1 VHRVYT
7 CAQTKH
13 HTTNQLKNLAQPQPG
28 WAVFAPARAR
38 SHLLGLG
45 INCSPHT
52 GHSIRS
58 KSMCR
63 TSAGGINL
71 PHFGQTA
78 SSDACTFLRLTSRTR
93 RDRHVIATQD
103 HRSSVPYP
111 ARASDLPHRCHVHI
125 SGPDLLCRRSSS
137 GGELLRRRLGLG
149 GVWGA
154 FSLYSLSHQ
163 FQQFGNDVSPSNLS
177 NQIPEFLMLIR
188 VFGLPV
194 EAIHPIN
201 VSQLSLQIF

>member
-1 VHRVYT
+1 MHRVYT

-78 SSDACTFLRLTSRTR
+78 SSDACTFLRLTSSNAARPACY
-93 RDRHVIATQD
+93 RHP
-103 HRSSVPYP
+103 RSQIIRSLPRSCQRLTSPVPCTHFRSGSIVSAKQFRGRAAEKASWTWRSLGRFLSVQPL
-111 ARASDLPHRCHVHI
+111 ASI
-125 SGPDLLCRRSSS
+125 ST
-137 GGELLRRRLGLG
+137 
-149 GVWGA
+149 
-154 FSLYSLSHQ
+154 
-163 FQQFGNDVSPSNLS
+163 
-177 NQIPEFLMLIR
+177 IR
-188 VFGLPV
+188 
-194 EAIHPIN
+194 
-201 VSQLSLQIF
+201 Q